1 MSNSFEFNNYSILS
15 SLNERTIYIKVIDK
29 ITFMCYEH
37 NVDAK
42 ELRLCIDLNDT
53 YILITKCFQREENHN
68 VNLIIN
74 SGVMKMTFSAIV
86 GGYLNIHFEI
96 ILREKIMS
104 NDGQLTMNFHRIEQ
118 MQQQAIQQLTQRLA
132 QLEDIVEAVSYAE
145 ICLLQNG
152 VGSNSRS
159 TDIFYKLNSKN
170 LSLTGAYLDLLKIKY
185 FYQLE
190 KLEIASCNTAYS
202 ALSSIMFGNKTL
214 KELVLNSL
222 NDGNFTSVIGLK
234 GCPNLEKLIITNC
247 PQLRDLVF
255 VLLSYKH
262 KIKYINIKNCG
273 SINNTELMTYCQKNK
288 ITLELA

>member
-1 MSNSFEFNNYSILS
+1 
-15 SLNERTIYIKVIDK
+15 
-29 ITFMCYEH
+29 MCYEH

-53 YILITKCFQREENHN
+53 YILITKCFQNKENHS

-96 ILREKIMS
+96 MLREKIMS
-104 NDGQLTMNFHRIEQ
+104 NDSQLTMNFHRIEQ

-145 ICLLQNG
+145 IVIGTNVKINTTELTLSGDGQPY
-152 VGSNSRS
+152 
-159 TDIFYKLNSKN
+159 DKIKYLYKLNK
-170 LSLTGAYLDLLKIKY
+170 LTLHSSHSFINSAYY
-185 FYQLE
+185 
-190 KLEIASCNTAYS
+190 N
-202 ALSSIMFGNKTL
+202 NKSL
-214 KELVLNSL
+214 KELILNNFSS
-222 NDGNFTSVIGLK
+222 GNFTSITGFQ
-234 GCPNLEKLIITNC
+234 GFPNLEKLSITNC
-247 PQLRDLVF
+247 AHIRDLAS
-255 VLLSYKH
+255 VLSSYKH
-262 KIKYINIKNCG
+262 KIKYINIKSCG

>member
-53 YILITKCFQREENHN
+53 YILITKCFQREENHS
-68 VNLIIN
+68 VNLNIN
-74 SGVMKMTFSAIV
+74 SGVMKMSFSAIV

-96 ILREKIMS
+96 MLREKIMS
-104 NDGQLTMNFHRIEQ
+104 NDSQLTMNFHRIEQ

-145 ICLLQNG
+145 ICINTT
-152 VGSNSRS
+152 SRIYVKINTTELS
-159 TDIFYKLNSKN
+159 LANDSGCHYEKIKYLYKLNK
-170 LSLTGAYLDLLKIKY
+170 LTLTTCHSFINSNYY
-185 FYQLE
+185 
-190 KLEIASCNTAYS
+190 N
-202 ALSSIMFGNKTL
+202 NKTL
-214 KELVLNSL
+214 KELILDNF
-222 NDGNFTSVIGLK
+222 GQGHFTSINGFQ
-234 GCPNLEKLIITNC
+234 GFPNLEKLTITNC
-247 PQLRDLVF
+247 PHLRDLVS
-255 VLLSYKH
+255 VLSSYEH
-262 KIKYINIKNCG
+262 KIKYINIKTCG
-273 SINNTELMTYCQKNK
+273 AINNTELMTYCQKNN

>member
-53 YILITKCFQREENHN
+53 YILITKCFQREENHS
-68 VNLIIN
+68 VNLNIN
-74 SGVMKMTFSAIV
+74 SGVMKMTISAIV

-96 ILREKIMS
+96 MLREKIMS
-104 NDGQLTMNFHRIEQ
+104 NDSQLTMNFHRIEQ

-145 ICLLQNG
+145 ICMLQNG
-152 VGSNSRS
+152 YGPNHRP
-159 TDIFYKLNSKN
+159 TEIFYKLNSK
-170 LSLTGAYLDLLKIKY
+170 SLTLTGNYLDLLKIKY
-185 FYQLE
+185 FYRLE
-190 KLEIASCNTAYS
+190 KLEITSCNTAQI
-202 ALSSIMFGNKTL
+202 AFNNKISNNSL
-214 KELVLNSL
+214 KELELNSL
-222 NDGNFTSVIGLK
+222 NDGSFTSIIGLK
-234 GCPNLEKLIITNC
+234 GFPNLEKLKITTC
-247 PQLRDLVF
+247 HISDLVS
-255 VLLSYKH
+255 VLSSYKH
-262 KIKYINIKNCG
+262 KIKYINIKSCG
-273 SINNTELMTYCQKNK
+273 SINNTELMTYCQKNN

>member
-53 YILITKCFQREENHN
+53 YILITKCFQNEENHS

-96 ILREKIMS
+96 MLREKIMS

-145 ICLLQNG
+145 ICINTTSHVYVKINTKELSLASDI
-152 VGSNSRS
+152 GSQYEK
-159 TDIFYKLNSKN
+159 IKYLYKLNK
-170 LSLTGAYLDLLKIKY
+170 LTLTQCHSFIDQRWYNHK
-185 FYQLE
+185 
-190 KLEIASCNTAYS
+190 S
-202 ALSSIMFGNKTL
+202 L
-214 KELVLNSL
+214 KELILNHFGQ
-222 NDGNFTSVIGLK
+222 GNFTSINGFQ
-234 GCPNLEKLIITNC
+234 GFPNLEKLTITNC
-247 PQLRDLVF
+247 PQLRDLVS
-255 VLLSYKH
+255 VLSSYEH
-262 KIKYINIKNCG
+262 KIKYINIKTCG
-273 SINNTELMTYCQKNK
+273 AINNTELMTYCQKNK

>member
-42 ELRLCIDLNDT
+42 ELRLCINLNDT
-53 YILITKCFQREENHN
+53 YILITKCFQREENHS
-68 VNLIIN
+68 VNLNIN

-96 ILREKIMS
+96 MLREKIMS
-104 NDGQLTMNFHRIEQ
+104 NDSQLTMNFHRIEQ

-152 VGSNSRS
+152 IESNRRP
-159 TDIFYKLNSKN
+159 TNIFYKLNSKN
-170 LSLTGAYLDLLKIKY
+170 LSLSGEYLDLLNIKY
-185 FYQLE
+185 FYRLE
-190 KLEIASCNTAYS
+190 KLEITSCNTAQT
-202 ALSSIMFGNKTL
+202 AFNNKISNKSL
-214 KELVLNSL
+214 KELELNVLP
-222 NDGNFTSVIGLK
+222 GNFTSVIGLK
-234 GCPNLEKLIITNC
+234 GFPNLEKLKITTC
-247 PQLRDLVF
+247 HISDLVS
-255 VLLSYKH
+255 VLSSYEH
-262 KIKYINIKNCG
+262 KIKYINIKSCG